1 MSSPCIDVDALR
13 SAAGDGFS
21 EALGQILQAYR
32 PYLMEIARRE
42 MDRALRA
49 KGSASDLV
57 QETFMDATRHFA
69 RFHGVSSAQLRAWL
83 RCLLLHRLSKQR
95 RRFCKT
101 RKRGIERECRLEE
114 VDTSL
119 LAAGPTPSQIVSAS
133 EQLERFHRAIE
144 ALPDDYR
151 LVLQLR
157 YQEGLT
163 FEAIGTRMGR
173 TANAVRL
180 LWLRAV
186 ERIKQSLRDEAD
198 G

>member
-1 MSSPCIDVDALR
+1 MSSPAINVDALL
-13 SAAGDGFS
+13 SAPRDGFS
-21 EALGQILQAYR
+21 EELGQILQAYR

-42 MDRALRA
+42 MDRALQA
-49 KGSASDLV
+49 KGAASDLV
-57 QETFMDATRHFA
+57 QETFLDATRHFA
-69 RFHGVSSAQLRAWL
+69 HFHGVSSAQLRAWL

-119 LAAGPTPSQIVSAS
+119 LATGPTPSQVVSAH
-133 EQLERFHRAIE
+133 EQLEQLHRAIE
-144 ALPDDYR
+144 ALPDAYR

-163 FEAIGTRMGR
+163 FEAIGLQMGR
-173 TANAVRL
+173 TGNAVRL

-186 ERIKQSLRDEAD
+186 ERIKQSLRVEAD

>member
-1 MSSPCIDVDALR
+1 MSCPCINVDALR

-49 KGSASDLV
+49 KGGASDLV
-57 QETFMDATRHFA
+57 QETFLDATRNFSH
-69 RFHGVSSAQLRAWL
+69 FHGVSSSQLRAWL

-101 RKRGIERECRLEE
+101 RKRKIDRECRLEE
-114 VDTSL
+114 VDAAS
-119 LAAGPTPSQIVSAS
+119 LAAGPTPSQVVSAG
-133 EQLERFHRAIE
+133 EQLERFHRAIA

-163 FEAIGTRMGR
+163 FEAIGPRMGR

>member
-1 MSSPCIDVDALR
+1 MSCPCINVDALR
-13 SAAGDGFS
+13 SAVGEGFS

-42 MDRALRA
+42 MDQALRA
-49 KGSASDLV
+49 KGGASDLV
-57 QETFMDATRHFA
+57 QETFLDATRHFSH
-69 RFHGVSSAQLRAWL
+69 FHGVSSSQLRAWL

-101 RKRGIERECRLEE
+101 RKRKIDRECRLEE
-114 VDTSL
+114 VDTAS
-119 LAAGPTPSQIVSAS
+119 LAAGPTPSQVVSAS
-133 EQLERFHRAIE
+133 EQRERFQRAIE

-163 FEAIGTRMGR
+163 FEAIGPRMGR

-180 LWLRAV
+180 LWLRVV